1 MTAYTRTRAGAGQE
15 FFNRFGFWGR
25 LDPNSGV
32 FEQIELKAQALHE
45 HLPDFVRLYG
55 RLADYRSKKTLY
67 AILSNWYRYDFKT
80 TAEAREY
87 LFDDYFDL
95 DIVRCTSDEVV
106 VDLGAYTG
114 DTVKSYIT
122 NYGEDCYRRIYCY
135 EITPASLKSS
145 NRPPTACAT
154 SSCGKRR
161 RRRARRAQ
169 SRHESERLVEPARLS
184 RRRRGRGYRRSTRT

>member
-1 MTAYTRTRAGAGQE
+1 MGGSRYKFALLVPGSLHRAHQMCI
-15 FFNRFGFWGR
+15 RDR
-25 LDPNSGV
+25 
-32 FEQIELKAQALHE
+32 IELKAQALHE

-114 DTVKSYIT
+114 DTVT
-122 NYGEDCYRRIYCY
+122 
-135 EITPASLKSS
+135 SLSLI
-145 NRPPTACAT
+145 
-154 SSCGKRR
+154 
-161 RRRARRAQ
+161 
-169 SRHESERLVEPARLS
+169 HI
-184 RRRRGRGYRRSTRT
+184 